1 MFPITSTRPAMIQAV
16 ATPST
21 SVAVNHPV
29 LTELNAVKNTPQT
42 SSVVVNPKVSLNK
55 RPKLKLN
62 ISLVP
67 KQSEFDK
74 LKEKTQLS
82 INEKNIE
89 YDTQDRGQR
98 YPNIGSAKHTQISIR
113 SADKSIVSLSANRL
127 QVGSENLAIRCLYPQ
142 DNAQAIENHLSMLM
156 ANKTP
161 ILVVLASKN
170 EIHDSIFQKDKLP
183 PYFMSNQK
191 YGAIEVTTRREKKD
205 YKVVP
210 KQINVGE
217 KSLEFSQYKM
227 DIFNGYKK
235 HSIPVLHVTNWDDGG
250 TVTTEELVKLNQL
263 IRIINKGCLFE
274 LYKNQGVAIDGENKP
289 LPVIHCKAGIG
300 RTGVL
305 AACMQWRK
313 AGNKL
318 SMENIVLALRETG
331 NPNMVQNEAQYRQLQ
346 EFTNVPL
353 SPTKTIGKWAY

>member
-98 YPNIGSAKHTQISIR
+98 YPNIGSAKQTQISILNKAYQR
-113 SADKSIVSLSANRL
+113 ILLSANRL
-127 QVGSENLAIRCLYPQ
+127 QIKGDNLAICCQYPK
-142 DNAQAIENHLSMLM
+142 NETQAIENHLTMLM
-156 ANKTP
+156 ENKAP
-161 ILVVLASKN
+161 LLVVLSSKSELN
-170 EIHDSIFQKDKLP
+170 ISFGAEQRLPAYFMGSKQYGDIEVTSLRLRVNYRVDKNVDQKDKMPL
-183 PYFMSNQK
+183 M
-191 YGAIEVTTRREKKD
+191 
-205 YKVVP
+205 
-210 KQINVGE
+210 
-217 KSLEFSQYKM
+217 FSQYKLE
-227 DIFNGYKK
+227 IKGRGRAHNL
-235 HSIPVLHVTNWDDGG
+235 PVIHIINWDDGK
-250 TVTTEELVKLNQL
+250 TITTSELKKLSRMVDILTHGSL
-263 IRIINKGCLFE
+263 IKLKK
-274 LYKNQGVAIDGENKP
+274 YQGVDIEGRNKP

-305 AACMQWRK
+305 AAAMQLTKKDNRLTVDDIVVGLRTS
-313 AGNKL
+313 GN
-318 SMENIVLALRETG
+318 MD
-331 NPNMVQNEAQYRQLQ
+331 MVQTEAQYNTLVDLQ
-346 EFTNVPL
+346 KYL
-353 SPTKTIGKWAY
+353 K